1 MDFGWCVDGET
12 VNLSLSLCD
21 TKEVEKNKRRFTFIF
36 EFLQLFRLLIKIHW
50 ATLSNLSKK
59 MFVFHIFIFWF
70 SKEKKKKFRRNIS
83 KTWKQKFG
91 RTRISHLFFFSN
103 TYKNR
108 VRQLLYINMYSRWHV
123 LKNEKIFP
131 FKRIFFPY
139 KKNKKKKSSGSQS
152 KTRKTC

>member
-59 MFVFHIFIFWF
+59 MFVFHIFIF
-70 SKEKKKKFRRNIS
+70 
-83 KTWKQKFG
+83 
-91 RTRISHLFFFSN
+91 
-103 TYKNR
+103 
-108 VRQLLYINMYSRWHV
+108 
-123 LKNEKIFP
+123 
-131 FKRIFFPY
+131 
-139 KKNKKKKSSGSQS
+139 
-152 KTRKTC
+152 